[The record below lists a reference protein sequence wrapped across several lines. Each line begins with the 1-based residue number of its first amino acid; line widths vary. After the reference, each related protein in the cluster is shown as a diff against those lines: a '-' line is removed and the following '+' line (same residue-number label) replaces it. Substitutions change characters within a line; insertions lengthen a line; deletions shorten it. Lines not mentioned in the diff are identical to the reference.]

1 MAARIKHH
9 WVTLRSKLAP
19 WGWQQLQDQPFHWR
33 RNHFSTLAAR
43 VGPVQE
49 RSCRCSTLA
58 SQIKWARIWN
68 KHVAKTMVVNF
79 RFQCC
84 WIKLG
89 SKRSICRAKL
99 VNPLCKLQHVNLDKV
114 AKWTNVDEIWTCKHQ
129 PCLSG
134 ILWGEVFIR
143 STVQQ
148 DFARVPGSWS
158 LPVVETRLLKQEH
171 MLAIWILF

>member
-114 AKWTNVDEIWTCKHQ
+114 AKWTNVDEIWTVSTSHASVAYFEERYSSGP
-129 PCLSG
+129 PCNK
-134 ILWGEVFIR
+134 
-143 STVQQ
+143 T
-148 DFARVPGSWS
+148 
-158 LPVVETRLLKQEH
+158 LLVYLEADLYQ
-171 MLAIWILF
+171 